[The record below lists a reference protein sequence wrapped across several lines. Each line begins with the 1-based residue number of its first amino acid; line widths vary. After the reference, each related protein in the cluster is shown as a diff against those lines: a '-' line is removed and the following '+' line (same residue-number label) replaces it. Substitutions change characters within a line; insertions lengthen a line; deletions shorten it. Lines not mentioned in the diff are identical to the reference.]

1 MSRRSSIRL
10 SLAARAR
17 RICRTSFTSRAIGTS
32 WIHIPLTAKR
42 NQPHTRA
49 TLRQRWDVGLR
60 ASSFLRQKARGRLC
74 RLGRVARQ
82 ALRTRLDS
90 FVATAPGSCM
100 RQMLSLRGPLE
111 TGSSFATET
120 AEVERRSS
128 AGTAIAMRQ
137 RWLDFAGM
145 MTQVTGGL
153 NVIDG
158 RAPLQNLVLHRHL
171 YPRQPTV
178 LVGGPDGVWGHSAR
192 SRLCHPRAPGL
203 GPMVR
208 AYHSDGQCL
217 HAVVRD
223 HLISILGG
231 DHHRLRNA
239 IFNALSVHWERR
251 IVRNLTF
258 ARLPGVQPFVE
269 RHVPYE
275 PIVDSGWRIL
285 PGP

>member
-1 MSRRSSIRL
+1 
-10 SLAARAR
+10 
-17 RICRTSFTSRAIGTS
+17 
-32 WIHIPLTAKR
+32 
-42 NQPHTRA
+42 
-49 TLRQRWDVGLR
+49 
-60 ASSFLRQKARGRLC
+60 
-74 RLGRVARQ
+74 
-82 ALRTRLDS
+82 
-90 FVATAPGSCM
+90 
-100 RQMLSLRGPLE
+100 
-111 TGSSFATET
+111 
-120 AEVERRSS
+120 
-128 AGTAIAMRQ
+128 MRQ

-217 HAVVRD
+217 HAVIRD

-251 IVRNLTF
+251 RSEEHTSELQSQSNLVC
-258 ARLPGVQPFVE
+258 RLLLEQKKMST
-269 RHVPYE
+269 HATN
-275 PIVDSGWRIL
+275 
-285 PGP
+285 